1 MQLDRPTP
9 QELAEAVREFLQEE
23 ILPTLDDHRLKFRTL
38 VAINGLGIIERE
50 LWATSEAVEADWE
63 LARRIR
69 AGDVPENA
77 VALLKEQVAQKL
89 RISNPRALAKYE

>member
-1 MQLDRPTP
+1 M
-9 QELAEAVREFLQEE
+9 REFLQEE
-23 ILPTLDDHRLKFRTL
+23 ILPLLDDPRLKFRTL
-38 VAINGLGIIERE
+38 VAINGLGIAERE
-50 LWATSEAVEADWE
+50 LWATTPPQSSNQREKDWE

-89 RISNPRALAKYE
+89 RVSNPRHLAKYE